1 VLAGVTKILADRN
14 ISIDAMLQKEPD
26 DNETEADIVIL
37 THITQEKNMDAGIVQ
52 IEALPAIVGKVVK
65 LRMEELNK

>member
-1 VLAGVTKILADRN
+1 
-14 ISIDAMLQKEPD
+14 MMQKEPA

-37 THITQEKNMDAGIVQ
+37 THITIEKNVDQAIAA
-52 IEALPAIVGKVVK
+52 IEALPAIAGKVTR